1 MEGLLVENLENRS
14 FDDEQTNDESLIGE
28 VENNMQA
35 NETQVDETQVDET
48 QVDETQVDET
58 QKPVGKGVETLY
70 EAVSVF
76 ISAVTII
83 LVLFTFG
90 WRFVGVVGDS
100 MLPNLHSGD
109 WLMISQYTPK
119 IKNGDIVV
127 ITQPNKFNENIVKRV
142 IATGGQ
148 TIDIDFNYGYVF
160 VDGEIIQEQYI
171 NNPTIDKFDV
181 DFPIEVPYGYVFVM
195 GDNRQNSTDS
205 RSTAIGLVREEYILG
220 KAVYNVSVN
229 GGFVT
234 IG

>member
-1 MEGLLVENLENRS
+1 MEGLLVENLENKS

-35 NETQVDETQVDET
+35 NETQVDET

-90 WRFVGVVGDS
+90 WRFVGVVGNS

-109 WLMISQYTPK
+109 WLMISQYDPTV
-119 IKNGDIVV
+119 KNGDIVV
-127 ITQPNKFNENIVKRV
+127 ITQPNDADENIVKRV

-148 TIDIDFNYGYVF
+148 IIDIDFNYGYVF
-160 VDGEIIQEQYI
+160 VNGEILNEDYI
-171 NNPTIDKFDV
+171 NNATTDKADIE
-181 DFPIEVPYGYVFVM
+181 FPIEIPKGYVFVM
-195 GDNRQNSTDS
+195 GDNRQDSTDS
-205 RSTAIGLVREEYILG
+205 RSSYIGLIREEYILG
-220 KAVYNVSVN
+220 KAVYNVSTR
-229 GGFVT
+229 GGFVK

>member
-1 MEGLLVENLENRS
+1 MEGLLVENLENKS
-14 FDDEQTNDESLIGE
+14 FDDEQISDGDLTSEVKND
-28 VENNMQA
+28 VQADDMQEDETQE
-35 NETQVDETQVDET
+35 NETQENETQE
-48 QVDETQVDET
+48 DET

-90 WRFVGVVGDS
+90 WRFVGVVGNS

-109 WLMISQYTPK
+109 WLMISQYNPVV
-119 IKNGDIVV
+119 KNGDIVV
-127 ITQPNKFNENIVKRV
+127 ITQPNDADENIVKRV

-160 VDGEIIQEQYI
+160 VNGEILNEDYI
-171 NNPTIDKFDV
+171 NNATTDKADIE
-181 DFPIEVPYGYVFVM
+181 FPIEIPKGYVFVM
-195 GDNRQNSTDS
+195 GDNRQDSTDS
-205 RSTAIGLVREEYILG
+205 RSSYIGLIREEYILG
-220 KAVYNVSVN
+220 KAVYNVSTK
-229 GGFVT
+229 GGFVK

>member
-1 MEGLLVENLENRS
+1 MENLENKS
-14 FDDEQTNDESLIGE
+14 FDDEQISDGDLTSEVKND
-28 VENNMQA
+28 VQADDMQEDEA
-35 NETQVDETQVDET
+35 QENETQEN
-48 QVDETQVDET
+48 ET

-90 WRFVGVVGDS
+90 WRFVGVVGNS

-109 WLMISQYTPK
+109 WLMISQYDPTV
-119 IKNGDIVV
+119 KNGDIVV
-127 ITQPNKFNENIVKRV
+127 ITQPNDADENIVKRV

-160 VDGEIIQEQYI
+160 VNGEILNEDYI
-171 NNPTIDKFDV
+171 NNATTDKADIE
-181 DFPIEVPYGYVFVM
+181 FPIEIPKGYVFVM
-195 GDNRQNSTDS
+195 GDNRQDSTDS
-205 RSTAIGLVREEYILG
+205 RSSYIGLIREEYILG
-220 KAVYNVSVN
+220 KAVYNVSTR
-229 GGFVT
+229 GGFVK